1 MEKFYKVKTNLTK
14 ETAKEMQLKMTPAES
29 SFISGIKVSAYD
41 YFGEDGLAV
50 SYMIIS
56 QLEFLKIL
64 HFLKSKGVML
74 DHSEISEDVLLGK
87 ISFKGTD
94 IEKDVELFIQKH
106 LTLDN
111 VLDKINIS
119 GVDSLNEYDRSIL
132 GKSVLK

>member
-14 ETAKEMQLKMTPAES
+14 EMAKDMQDKMTPAES
-29 SFISGIKVSAYD
+29 DFISKIKVSAYD
-41 YFGEDGLAV
+41 YFGDDGLAI

-56 QLEFLKIL
+56 QVDFLKTI
-64 HFLKSKGVML
+64 HFLKSKGVIL

-94 IEKDVELFIQKH
+94 IEKDVENFIQKN

-119 GVDSLNEYDRSIL
+119 GVDSLNEYDKSIL
-132 GKSVLK
+132 EKKTIK